1 MKILQYE
8 GKKMIRTFCNKSIEV
23 KNNKVNFEITRFINH
38 MEKSLN
44 TFNKINESDEF
55 QFRKWLATIG
65 TKKLLRIYYF
75 EHINDKTLNEEENN
89 LKNVKIFDS
98 LDDAQFL
105 LNQID
110 CFWDKQV
117 SLEEKE
123 LIAKR
128 FSLIINK
135 IENIL

>member
-1 MKILQYE
+1 
-8 GKKMIRTFCNKSIEV
+8 MIRTFCNKSIEV
-23 KNNKVNFEITRFINH
+23 EDNKVNLEITRFINH

-55 QFRKWLATIG
+55 QFKKWLATIG
-65 TKKLLRIYYF
+65 TKKLLRIYHF
-75 EHINDKTLNEEENN
+75 EHINDKALNEEENN
-89 LKNVKIFDS
+89 FKNVRIFDS
-98 LDDAQFL
+98 LDNAQFL

-123 LIAKR
+123 FIAKR